1 MLTLGDMVK
10 KITVVLMIALLF
22 SGCGK
27 TENVESVNFVNTDK
41 VAESIEQEKE
51 KTGKKPIVSE
61 ESVPVELSEEEKL
74 KAQIEVAE
82 SVISEF
88 IAGLESY
95 QLDRYYFT
103 LADFNQDGRMEI
115 VIAMEGGSG
124 HYTYFSIY
132 EVNDD
137 YKTAKKIEEFDYSD
151 YVAQKSA
158 PDIIRDEWYGIYDP
172 ETEDY
177 KYYIWDIEVDGAM
190 VSCRR
195 LKELSFGETKGIK
208 NVLVIKNDEPSD
220 ESVFLDSHYYDVDR
234 NEISEEEYDKQVAD
248 LENNYNIAYRIDWLY
263 IDELQ
268 SDKTLR
274 EEQLIDL
281 YKGQKIY
288 FGDSVEVYAQE
299 TSDKLLEEMRE
310 YIPDYNGKPS
320 IIDRTIIK
328 TDKGDLYHFHIDLDV
343 ALLWGYIVE
352 ETPEGVQTVY
362 DYEYSA
368 RSRYNLYEGG
378 YIQHIGSN
386 SAASWGEDL
395 CQIDDTTK
403 SIYSYESEP
412 FKDYL
417 EWRYKRDFGK
427 ESNIVEKMKDA
438 GMTDSDVFGTLMQRM
453 TVGDKHI
460 WLLEFYNGAPESVK
474 NMAYDA
480 VAVSDIPDNIMV
492 CREEEDFIEKCK
504 AELKRQGYDI
514 DKIFENLLVGERES
528 WIWGKPYTDDV
539 LYKGRVTRLGEVF
552 EFKPVFYSTA
562 DVCGD
567 ETEEDAYLS
576 HASIY
581 VIDKENNKVVYEGSS
596 YEKLLN
602 WNGHKGIIYQ
612 RDGGAPAH
620 TNYQYI
626 VLDENGEGEI
636 KCTWAL
642 YDGNEDGIFDA
653 KDYYE
658 FNDKEVSYNEWKEL
672 TAEYMEMAKH
682 TVAWKEIEDPWV
694 QYEYKNMWGE

>member
-362 DYEYSA
+362 DYEY
-368 RSRYNLYEGG
+368 
-378 YIQHIGSN
+378 
-386 SAASWGEDL
+386 
-395 CQIDDTTK
+395 
-403 SIYSYESEP
+403 
-412 FKDYL
+412 
-417 EWRYKRDFGK
+417 
-427 ESNIVEKMKDA
+427 
-438 GMTDSDVFGTLMQRM
+438 
-453 TVGDKHI
+453 
-460 WLLEFYNGAPESVK
+460 
-474 NMAYDA
+474 
-480 VAVSDIPDNIMV
+480 
-492 CREEEDFIEKCK
+492 
-504 AELKRQGYDI
+504 
-514 DKIFENLLVGERES
+514 
-528 WIWGKPYTDDV
+528 
-539 LYKGRVTRLGEVF
+539 
-552 EFKPVFYSTA
+552 
-562 DVCGD
+562 
-567 ETEEDAYLS
+567 
-576 HASIY
+576 
-581 VIDKENNKVVYEGSS
+581 
-596 YEKLLN
+596 
-602 WNGHKGIIYQ
+602 
-612 RDGGAPAH
+612 
-620 TNYQYI
+620 
-626 VLDENGEGEI
+626 
-636 KCTWAL
+636 
-642 YDGNEDGIFDA
+642 
-653 KDYYE
+653 
-658 FNDKEVSYNEWKEL
+658 
-672 TAEYMEMAKH
+672 
-682 TVAWKEIEDPWV
+682 
-694 QYEYKNMWGE
+694 